1 MFADRIKE
9 TTTTTGTGTI
19 NLNGSVSGGFQ
30 TFVTGIGS
38 GNKCYYCI
46 QMTTL
51 DQWEVGIGTVTDSS
65 PDTLSRDT
73 VLASSNAGAL
83 VNFSAGTKEVFCTLP
98 AQIILTPVLTIGI
111 SSNNIITTGTKLQ
124 AKTVSQYNRFITGC
138 KIISDVACTA
148 VVDILKNGV
157 SITGSEKP
165 SLTASDFNDSFLLTS
180 WDKTINEN
188 DIFVLNVI
196 SNDVAKSL
204 SIHLKTQ

>member
-9 TTTTTGTGTI
+9 STTTTGTGTI
-19 NLNGSVSGGFQ
+19 NLGGVVTGGYQ
-30 TFVTGIGS
+30 TFVAGIGD

-46 QMTTL
+46 QLTTL
-51 DQWEVGIGTVTDSS
+51 DEWEVGIGTVTNSS

-73 VLASSNAGAL
+73 VLASSNSDAL
-83 VNFSAGTKEVFCTLP
+83 VNFSAGIKDVFCTLP
-98 AQIILTPVLTIGI
+98 AEIILTPVLTLGI
-111 SSNNIITTGTKLQ
+111 ASNNIITTGTKLQ

-157 SITGSEKP
+157 SITGSEQP
-165 SLTASDFNDSFLLTS
+165 SLTTSDFNDTFLLTT
-180 WDKTINEN
+180 WNKTINEN

-204 SIHLKTQ
+204 SIQLKTQ